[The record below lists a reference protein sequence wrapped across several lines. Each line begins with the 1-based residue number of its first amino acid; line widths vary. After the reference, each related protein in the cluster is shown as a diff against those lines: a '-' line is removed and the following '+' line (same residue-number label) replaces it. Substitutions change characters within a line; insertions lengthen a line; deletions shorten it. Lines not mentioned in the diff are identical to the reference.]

1 MVLHLLRFGSRVAQQ
16 ESAADS
22 STGHRRI
29 PIVALPLLAA
39 TATLAITLC
48 HLSLPLV
55 SSLALA
61 VAAFAQI
68 GRF

>member
-1 MVLHLLRFGSRVAQQ
+1 MYLPRVGSRVAQQ

-48 HLSLPLV
+48 HLTPPLV

-61 VAAFAQI
+61 VAAFARI